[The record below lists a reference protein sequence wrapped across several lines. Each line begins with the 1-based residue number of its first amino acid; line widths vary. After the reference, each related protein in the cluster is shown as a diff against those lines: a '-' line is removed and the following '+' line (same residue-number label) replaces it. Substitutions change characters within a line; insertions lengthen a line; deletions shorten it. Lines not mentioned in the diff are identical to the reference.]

1 MLTKGAIGN
10 LVNKYRAVLK
20 KCGLLNIFGS
30 LALAGALT
38 VGAAGMAEA
47 VPYDQT
53 GNFTAGTSYDATSG
67 GASDTVVVTKA
78 DGAITGTG
86 TVTIDAAKGLEING
100 VSSAGKLSVG
110 DSQGITVN
118 NGLKLAAGNTA
129 TTNDATLEI
138 NGNDAAVELMVPASE
153 LIGSATI
160 TGETG
165 TSGNAAIDVTKGTLG
180 AYTAD
185 GKLAGMTISGPVAV
199 TVTATDGKLVAGALK
214 LSEEATLTNGNDV
227 TIDGIGSDDGAKMAL
242 MRIEKGSTYTGNLT
256 LNDAVTNPLLFSL
269 DVDASTLD
277 GDLTVANGNAR
288 LAKAT
293 VTGDVIATGGN
304 LDVYISKEETDT
316 TSLKSLTIN
325 GGNVEVHAGTLDVT
339 NALTLGDTRG
349 SEFTLAN
356 GAKLTADSLASG
368 ESNNGGVMWL
378 KGEAEIAAASE
389 LKSGAIFVQQ
399 GATTFTDKLTLSGGE
414 NMPGAALTV
423 SQGGTLTTSDV
434 DLTKSGSLEVKQG
447 GTLVLA
453 QNKTITVGGSVPG
466 SSRTEADGSL
476 SLYGTDAFGAGKI
489 EGKVDVSTGMLAFN
503 SAVDLTSLLVD
514 GTTSQDGKIVI
525 SGAGTVRAY
534 QGLTHTGASLA
545 LGDAGSTLQS
555 GDLRL
560 GTTDFT
566 MTKGTLMST
575 AGLTVGDGTGTLT
588 LTQDSALNLYQS
600 ATRTSKVAANKIDVA
615 AGAMNVQHGAWT
627 VADVTVGSGGTLTVG
642 GTTDTT
648 GQANLTVTGAFDT
661 KTGGGSADIVNGTL
675 ALDGTV
681 ATATDNLNIGDL
693 GQVVTD
699 LNTAYDVNGQSLAAG
714 FGTVKGSGLLTLRND
729 TGTTEMSL
737 ADYKTMTTALQG
749 SNGKGVGVSVD
760 NLTITGTEGATLDSS
775 PSGGTNVQGLG
786 LADVVASVS
795 DPTVALDN
803 SRTDLKGLAVAQ
815 GGTTITLGTT
825 TAATLT
831 LKGDA
836 TNPEFDLDAGGTA
849 DLVVDN
855 GSILNLGT
863 VAGDKTYGDLD
874 GSVTLTT
881 AGDTLNVVNGDF
893 TIWNGVAGVQ
903 GAEGDIVVSN
913 GTLTTFKPVT
923 DVDLRVSDHGLLW
936 ISAQDSSFKDLDLND
951 GGLKGSNMTVTGE
964 VAMSNG
970 AISDA
975 MDLMLTQGAQ
985 NASGSITAE
994 GNITTTDAGITE
1006 APYSELTLS
1015 AGGNINVGTGAI
1027 SATSVTAGEAIT
1039 AAAVTATKVQ
1049 AKTLTVSG
1057 NVNVTGGVLNTT
1069 GTETDT
1075 SSVGGNLKLSDAT
1088 AWVGDLSVGYY
1099 TEVTGG
1105 SFTGANVVVGGNVSF
1120 LDGARGSMKTLSLT
1134 GANTI
1139 YVGDDS
1145 DTVGGTT
1152 LTVGGL
1158 NLNGGSLLIDPAW
1171 GTASSNVAV
1180 GSFTD
1185 GNATPDLSIN
1195 GNMGVGMNSMAAIG
1209 TTDTSWLAGQV
1220 NAATNGAGLT
1230 ENGVDSALGVYTAQV
1245 LDGTAG
1251 TGHGIVVDGTKT
1263 SSGGTAFTFTP
1274 NQLDFSGKSLLVVSA
1289 DAALDPEG
1297 ALSSNTASGVV
1308 NLTDGA
1314 KLRIAGAKI
1323 GEQYTVLGTNLDG
1336 DIAYKDADGN
1346 ATTEADSTAWVGA
1359 NLSTDSKLVH
1369 LEKSATGEYEGALT
1383 SAASFMPK
1391 LDGELVKVVNNMAL
1405 AGDIGTAGEESA
1417 SKGVRFLNRAISPDY
1432 LNNDAAAAV
1441 TIESA
1446 ARMALAGAV
1455 PQMTMAASNA
1465 AGNAVTQRT
1474 SLAQPGGN
1482 AIQSVAL
1489 DGSVQTGASAGD
1501 AAGTGFAM
1509 WIMPLYQSS
1518 NGYGMKAG
1526 NFDMD
1531 FSGGLGG
1538 VAIGA
1543 DYTFDNA
1550 IRAGITFNI
1559 GGGYATGSGDL
1570 NETTN
1575 NMNFWGIG
1583 AYAGWTPGN
1592 FGLTAD
1598 VNYTSTYNK
1607 LEQDLPA
1614 SMQMGKLKSDVTA
1627 YAISA
1632 GLRGE
1637 YRFET
1642 SVMDVTP
1649 HVGVR
1654 YMSLNTDEYDVKSGG
1669 TVLKGDAINQ
1679 SIWTFP
1685 VGVAFSK
1692 QIETGNGWHFKP
1704 SLDLAVIPAAGD
1716 IDARSDVRFTGT
1728 GTKAELD
1735 TQTMDYVSYM
1745 GGLGLEFGNDTT
1757 TLGVNYNIQL
1767 GAKSTAHGVFGTFR
1781 YEF

>member
-20 KCGLLNIFGS
+20 KCRLLNIFGT
-30 LALAGALT
+30 LALTGALT
-38 VGAAGMAEA
+38 VGAAGMAGA

-53 GNFTAGTSYDATSG
+53 GDFTAGTSYDSTSG

-110 DSQGITVN
+110 DSQGMTVN
-118 NGLKLAAGNTA
+118 NGLKLAAGDA

-138 NGNDAAVELMVPASE
+138 NATGAAVELMVPASE

-185 GKLAGMTISGPVAV
+185 GKPAGMTISGPVVV

-242 MRIEKGSTYTGNLT
+242 IRIEKGSTYTGNLT
-256 LNDAVTNPLLFSL
+256 LGDTVTNPLLFSL

-325 GGNVEVHAGTLDVT
+325 GGNVEVHAGTLDVS

-356 GAKLTADSLASG
+356 GAKLTAGSLASG

-378 KGEAEIAAASE
+378 KGEAEITAASE

-399 GATTFTDKLTLSGGE
+399 GATTFIDKLTLSGGE

-453 QNKTITVGGSVPG
+453 QNKTITVGGNVPG

-476 SLYGTDAFGAGKI
+476 SLYGTDAFGMGKI

-514 GTTSQDGKIVI
+514 GTTSQNGKIVI

-534 QGLTHTGASLA
+534 QGLTHTGANLA

-588 LTQDSALNLYQS
+588 LTQDSALNLYYS
-600 ATRTSKVAANKIDVA
+600 SRENKTVNAGKIDVA

-627 VADVTVGSGGTLTVG
+627 VADVTVGAGGTLTVG

-648 GQANLTVTGAFDT
+648 GQANLTVTGAFDA
-661 KTGGGSADIVNGTL
+661 KTGSTGSAEIENGTL
-675 ALDGTV
+675 TLDGTV
-681 ATATDNLNIGDL
+681 KTADNSLNVGDL

-699 LNTAYDVNGQSLAAG
+699 LATAYNVDGGALAAD
-714 FGTVKGSGLLTLRND
+714 FGALKGSGLLTLRND
-729 TGTTEMSL
+729 VAQEMSL
-737 ADYKTMTTALQG
+737 ANYTAMSGALKG
-749 SNGKGVGVSVD
+749 SAGKMIGIVVE
-760 NLTITGTEGATLDSS
+760 NLNITGTEGATLDQ
-775 PSGGTNVQGLG
+775 SGGTNVENVS

-795 DPTVALDN
+795 DPTVALDGT
-803 SRTDLKGLAVAQ
+803 RTDLKGLEVAEA
-815 GGTTITLGTT
+815 GTAITVGDS
-825 TAATLT
+825 TATVLT

-836 TNPEFDLDAGGTA
+836 TDTKFDLDAGGKA
-849 DLVVDN
+849 DLVVSN
-855 GSILNLGT
+855 ASTLNLGT
-863 VAGDKTYGDLD
+863 LDGDQTHGALS
-874 GSVTLTT
+874 GSVTLTST
-881 AGDTLNVVNGDF
+881 ADKLNAVNGDF
-893 TIWNGVAGVQ
+893 AV
-903 GAEGDIVVSN
+903 
-913 GTLTTFKPVT
+913 
-923 DVDLRVSDHGLLW
+923 
-936 ISAQDSSFKDLDLND
+936 D
-951 GGLKGSNMTVTGE
+951 GGITGSGAVTVASAALNTTSINAQTMDVTNGGVEANGLITVTGNLNAE
-964 VAMSNG
+964 NGTILAGSGMSANSVAGTTTLSQSTLEARNSDLTLGGAATLADSTVDATGALTLSNG
-970 AISDA
+970 A
-975 MDLMLTQGAQ
+975 T
-985 NASGSITAE
+985 
-994 GNITTTDAGITE
+994 
-1006 APYSELTLS
+1006 
-1015 AGGNINVGTGAI
+1015 
-1027 SATSVTAGEAIT
+1027 
-1039 AAAVTATKVQ
+1039 
-1049 AKTLTVSG
+1049 
-1057 NVNVTGGVLNTT
+1057 TT
-1069 GTETDT
+1069 GTSYISGASIDASGMNIVATDGT
-1075 SSVGGNLKLSDAT
+1075 LSVVATAGTLAAQDITATNVQAQALTASGAVTVTDGVLIATGTGSDASSVGSLALTNAQAS
-1088 AWVGDLSVGYY
+1088 VGDLSVGGAA
-1099 TEVTGG
+1099 TVDSSSFQAGNLDITGQTMQVLNSTASIKELTATGG
-1105 SFTGANVVVGGNVSF
+1105 TFFVDPAYVNI
-1120 LDGARGSMKTLSLT
+1120 DGLA
-1134 GANTI
+1134 A
-1139 YVGDDS
+1139 
-1145 DTVGGTT
+1145 DTVDFALLVSDGSVVNIGGTGGADLRT
-1152 LTVGGL
+1152 ALAQAGMSVG
-1158 NLNGGSLLIDPAW
+1158 
-1171 GTASSNVAV
+1171 
-1180 GSFTD
+1180 
-1185 GNATPDLSIN
+1185 PDLTLATGQS
-1195 GNMGVGMNSMAAIG
+1195 GLAL
-1209 TTDTSWLAGQV
+1209 TSPV
-1220 NAATNGAGLT
+1220 TVSGAGK
-1230 ENGVDSALGVYTAQV
+1230 
-1245 LDGTAG
+1245 
-1251 TGHGIVVDGTKT
+1251 IVVDAGVDA
-1263 SSGGTAFTFTP
+1263 SGQIGGATVNHQTYFGA
-1274 NQLDFSGKSLLVVSA
+1274 DSVLVVDASKLGA
-1289 DAALDPEG
+1289 DAAITSGTPTGSVTKTAVIDPDG
-1297 ALSSNTASGVV
+1297 HLQVV
-1308 NLTDGA
+1308 NATKGEVTLLDGFTGGISSDGA
-1314 KLRIAGAKI
+1314 
-1323 GEQYTVLGTNLDG
+1323 TGTDYGWVKNGVANPDRML
-1336 DIAYKDADGN
+1336 
-1346 ATTEADSTAWVGA
+1346 TSTAAVDPAG
-1359 NLSTDSKLVH
+1359 SVT
-1369 LEKSATGEYEGALT
+1369 LT
-1383 SAASFMPK
+1383 NTVNKASDVLPG
-1391 LDGELVKVVNNMAL
+1391 LDGELNPAMADVWDNAKNDVNAE
-1405 AGDIGTAGEESA
+1405 A
-1417 SKGVRFLNRAISPDY
+1417 KGVRFLSRAARADY
-1432 LNNDAAAAV
+1432 IADARQAAV

-1446 ARMALAGAV
+1446 ARMALVGAV

-1474 SLAQPGGN
+1474 GLAQPGGN

-1489 DGSVQTGASAGD
+1489 DGSMQTGASAGD
-1501 AAGTGFAM
+1501 AAKTGFAM
-1509 WIMPLYQSS
+1509 WVMPLYQSS
-1518 NGYGMKAG
+1518 NGFGMKAG

-1538 VAIGA
+1538 VALGA

-1559 GGGYATGSGDL
+1559 GGGYAQGSGDL

-1637 YRFET
+1637 YKIET
-1642 SVMDVTP
+1642 SALDIIP

-1669 TVLKGDAINQ
+1669 TLLKGDAINQ

-1692 QIETGNGWHFKP
+1692 QVETGNGWHFKP

-1745 GGLGLEFGNDTT
+1745 GQAGLEFGNETT
-1757 TLGVNYNIQL
+1757 SLGVNYNIQL

>member
-38 VGAAGMAEA
+38 VGGAGVAGA

-53 GNFTAGTSYDATSG
+53 GNFTAGTSYDSTSG

-100 VSSAGKLSVG
+100 VSSAVKLSVG
-110 DSQGITVN
+110 DSQGMTVN
-118 NGLKLAAGNTA
+118 NGLKLAAGDTA

-138 NGNDAAVELMVPASE
+138 NGTDAAVELMVPASE

-165 TSGNAAIDVTKGTLG
+165 TSGKAAINVTKGTLG

-214 LSEEATLTNGNDV
+214 LSEKATLTNGNDV

-242 MRIEKGSTYTGNLT
+242 MRIEKGSTYTGTLT
-256 LNDAVTNPLLFSL
+256 LNDTVTNPLLFSL

-304 LDVYISKEETDT
+304 IDVYISEEAADT
-316 TSLKSLTIN
+316 TSLQSLTID
-325 GGNVEVHAGTLDVT
+325 GGNVEVHAGTLNVT

-356 GAKLTADSLASG
+356 GAKLTAGSLTSG
-368 ESNNGGVMWL
+368 QSDNGGVMWL
-378 KGEAEIAAASE
+378 KGDADISAASE

-399 GATTFTDKLTLSGGE
+399 GATTFAGKLTLSGGE

-434 DLTKSGSLEVKQG
+434 DLTESGSLEVKQD

-453 QNKTITVGGSVPG
+453 QEKTITVGGSVPG
-466 SSRTEADGSL
+466 TSRTETDGSL
-476 SLYGTDAFGAGKI
+476 SLYGTDAFGTDKI
-489 EGKVDVSTGMLAFN
+489 EGKVNVSTGMLAFN
-503 SAVDLTSLLVD
+503 SAVDLTSLLID
-514 GTTSQDGKIVI
+514 GTTSQNGKIVI

-534 QGLTHTGASLA
+534 QGLTHTGDSLA

-575 AGLTVGDGTGTLT
+575 AGLTVGNGTGTLT
-588 LTQDSALNLYQS
+588 LTQDSALNLYYS
-600 ATRTSKVAANKIDVA
+600 SIENKTVNAGKIDVG

-627 VADVTVGSGGTLTVG
+627 VADVTVGAGGTLTVG
-642 GTTDTT
+642 GTTETT
-648 GQANLTVTGAFDT
+648 GQANLTVTGVFDA
-661 KTGGGSADIVNGTL
+661 KTGSTGSAEIENGTL
-675 ALDGTV
+675 TLDGTV
-681 ATATDNLNIGDL
+681 KTADNSLNVGDL

-699 LNTAYDVNGQSLAAG
+699 LATAYDVDGGTLAAD
-714 FGTVKGSGLLTLRND
+714 FGALKGSGLLTLRN
-729 TGTTEMSL
+729 GVAQEMSL
-737 ADYKTMTTALQG
+737 ADYTAMSGALKG
-749 SNGKGVGVSVD
+749 TAGKMIGIAVE
-760 NLTITGTEGATLDSS
+760 NLNITGTEGATLDQT
-775 PSGGTNVQGLG
+775 GGTNVENVS

-795 DPTVALDN
+795 DPTVALDGT
-803 SRTDLKGLAVAQ
+803 RTDLKGLEVAEA
-815 GGTTITLGTT
+815 GTVITVGDS
-825 TAATLT
+825 TATVLT

-836 TNPEFDLDAGGTA
+836 TDTKFDLDAGGKA
-849 DLVVDN
+849 DLVVSN
-855 GSILNLGT
+855 ASTLNLGT
-863 VAGDKTYGDLD
+863 LDGDQTYGALS
-874 GSVTLTT
+874 GSVTL
-881 AGDTLNVVNGDF
+881 ASAADKLNVVNGDF
-893 TIWNGVAGVQ
+893 AVDDGIAGSGAVTVANAALNTTSINAQTMDVTNGGVEANGLITVTGNLSAENGTILAGSGMSANSVAGTTTLSQ
-903 GAEGDIVVSN
+903 STLEARNSDLTLGGAATLADSTVDATGALTLSGGATTTGTSYISGASINASGKDIVATDGTLSVVATA
-913 GTLTTFKPVT
+913 GTLT
-923 DVDLRVSDHGLLW
+923 
-936 ISAQDSSFKDLDLND
+936 AQD
-951 GGLKGSNMTVTGE
+951 
-964 VAMSNG
+964 
-970 AISDA
+970 
-975 MDLMLTQGAQ
+975 
-985 NASGSITAE
+985 ITAT
-994 GNITTTDAGITE
+994 N
-1006 APYSELTLS
+1006 
-1015 AGGNINVGTGAI
+1015 
-1027 SATSVTAGEAIT
+1027 
-1039 AAAVTATKVQ
+1039 VQ
-1049 AKTLTVSG
+1049 AKTLTATGDVAVSD
-1057 NVNVTGGVLNTT
+1057 GVLIAT
-1069 GTETDT
+1069 GTDTDA
-1075 SSVGGNLKLSDAT
+1075 SSVGSLALTNAQAS
-1088 AWVGDLSVGYY
+1088 VGDLSVGGAV
-1099 TEVTGG
+1099 TVDSSSFQTGNLDITGQTMQVLNSTASIKELTATGG
-1105 SFTGANVVVGGNVSF
+1105 TFFVDPAYVNIGG
-1120 LDGARGSMKTLSLT
+1120 LA
-1134 GANTI
+1134 A
-1139 YVGDDS
+1139 
-1145 DTVGGTT
+1145 DTVDFALLVSDGSVVNIGGMSGADLRTA
-1152 LTVGGL
+1152 LAQAGMSVG
-1158 NLNGGSLLIDPAW
+1158 
-1171 GTASSNVAV
+1171 
-1180 GSFTD
+1180 
-1185 GNATPDLSIN
+1185 PDLTLATGQS
-1195 GNMGVGMNSMAAIG
+1195 GLAL
-1209 TTDTSWLAGQV
+1209 TSPV
-1220 NAATNGAGLT
+1220 TVSGAGK
-1230 ENGVDSALGVYTAQV
+1230 
-1245 LDGTAG
+1245 
-1251 TGHGIVVDGTKT
+1251 IVVDAGVDA
-1263 SSGGTAFTFTP
+1263 SGEIGGAAVNHQAYFGA
-1274 NQLDFSGKSLLVVSA
+1274 DSVLVVDASKLGA
-1289 DAALDPEG
+1289 DAAITSGTPTGAVTKTAVIDPDAHLQVVNATKGEVTLLDGFTGGISSDG
-1297 ALSSNTASGVV
+1297 ATGADYGWVNNPVANPDRMLTSTAAVDVPTGSVTLTNTANKAS
-1308 NLTDGA
+1308 D
-1314 KLRIAGAKI
+1314 
-1323 GEQYTVLGTNLDG
+1323 VLPG
-1336 DIAYKDADGN
+1336 
-1346 ATTEADSTAWVGA
+1346 
-1359 NLSTDSKLVH
+1359 
-1369 LEKSATGEYEGALT
+1369 
-1383 SAASFMPK
+1383 
-1391 LDGELVKVVNNMAL
+1391 LDGELNPAMADVWDNAKNDVNAE
-1405 AGDIGTAGEESA
+1405 AR
-1417 SKGVRFLNRAISPDY
+1417 GVRFLSRAARADY
-1432 LNNDAAAAV
+1432 IADAKQAAV

-1446 ARMALAGAV
+1446 ARMALVGAV

-1482 AIQSVAL
+1482 AIQSMGT
-1489 DGSVQTGASAGD
+1489 DGSMQTGASAGD
-1501 AAGTGFAM
+1501 AAKTGFAM

-1518 NGYGMKAG
+1518 NGFGMKAG

-1575 NMNFWGIG
+1575 DMNFWGIG
-1583 AYAGWTPGN
+1583 AYAGWAQNN

-1614 SMQMGKLKSDVTA
+1614 SMQMGTLKSDVTA

-1637 YRFET
+1637 YKFET
-1642 SVMDVTP
+1642 SVMDITP

-1679 SIWTFP
+1679 NIWTFP
-1685 VGVAFSK
+1685 IGVAFSK

-1716 IDARSDVRFTGT
+1716 IDARSDIRFTGT

-1745 GGLGLEFGNDTT
+1745 GQAGLEFGNETT
-1757 TLGVNYNIQL
+1757 SLGVNYNIQL